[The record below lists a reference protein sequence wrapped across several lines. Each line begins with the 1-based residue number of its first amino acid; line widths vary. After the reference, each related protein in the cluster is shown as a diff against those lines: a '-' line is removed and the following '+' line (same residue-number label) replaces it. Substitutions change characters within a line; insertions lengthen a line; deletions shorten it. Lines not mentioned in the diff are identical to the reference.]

1 MPRSYE
7 KLFEDGAKLKN
18 SSSSVVCLL
27 YNRYKCVIMLWLFG
41 DPHVILFLFFFRCT
55 TNWSVDLVAKNWTIG
70 FGGGV
75 WPLITL
81 AI

>member
-1 MPRSYE
+1 MLRSYE

-41 DPHVILFLFFFRCT
+41 DPHVILFLFFSGVPQIGLWIWWPKIGRL
-55 TNWSVDLVAKNWTIG
+55 DLVAVLL
-70 FGGGV
+70 FGH
-75 WPLITL
+75 
-81 AI
+81 